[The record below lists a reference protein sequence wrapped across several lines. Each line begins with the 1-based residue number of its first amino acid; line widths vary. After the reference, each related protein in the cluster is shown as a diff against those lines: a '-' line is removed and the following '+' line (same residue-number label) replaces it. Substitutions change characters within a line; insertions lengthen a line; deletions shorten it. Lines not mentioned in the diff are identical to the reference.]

1 MPASPAALGWALSR
15 RAKRRARTPKLVRT
29 RLRAAMRRAS
39 TTSREVRR
47 GGDGETIETT
57 SKTRAVQDSKRKK
70 GLRVYRPSDGSLQSR
85 DSVATENDVSGFGT
99 VLQATHKKAC
109 RGTGSPRSRRAR
121 STVLRASPLRTRS
134 QSPTRRAVV
143 VRAHPTDARE
153 EQERCAARRTL
164 ARITPM
170 LLSRRDFEHVDRRG
184 GSLLGV
190 HLGGASHEP
199 LDGRGEAFARVS
211 CHSSP
216 DASRRLRARHG
227 HGG

>member
-1 MPASPAALGWALSR
+1 
-15 RAKRRARTPKLVRT
+15 
-29 RLRAAMRRAS
+29 MRRAS

-109 RGTGSPRSRRAR
+109 RGTGSPGLAARGAQCCARRRSELGVSPRLVAR
-121 STVLRASPLRTRS
+121 SSSGRIP
-134 QSPTRRAVV
+134 
-143 VRAHPTDARE
+143 
-153 EQERCAARRTL
+153 RTL
-164 ARITPM
+164 AKSRSAAPHDVRSPGSPRY

-211 CHSSP
+211 CHSLP